1 MISVSSEWFEG
12 IGAYRGVMRKGNE
25 YRYTRKQFQAGE
37 EAELYALAV
46 MLRFRTITLQGGA
59 EG

>member
-12 IGAYRGVMRKGNE
+12 IGAYRGAMRKGNE
-25 YRYTRKQFQAGE
+25 YRYTRKKFQAGE

-46 MLRFRTITLQGGA
+46 MLLAPSLCA